1 MNEDEVMSFM
11 KKREL
16 PPFLKGKFS
25 SPQLDMIIGSCL
37 KFEVSE
43 RPTLSELLL
52 PLFECHDDEGGSLT
66 WRYALG

>member
-25 SPQLDMIIGSCL
+25 SPQLDKIIHSYL
-37 KFEVSE
+37 KFKTSE
-43 RPTLSELLL
+43 TPTLSELLL
-52 PLFECHDDEGGSLT
+52 PLFKCHDDEDESLI
-66 WRYALG
+66 